1 MQAWLLGKSRA
12 PLLLGVFLAL
22 GALCR
27 GLPGRRSLRRG
38 LAHMVSP
45 RKARQRSLPFAT
57 LLKVLSEEANFSDLH
72 PQEGQQEALS
82 TGEMQDFSSLT
93 LKARCST
100 K

>member
-1 MQAWLLGKSRA
+1 M
-12 PLLLGVFLAL
+12 LLGVFLAL

-38 LAHMVSP
+38 LAHGASP
-45 RKARQRSLPFAT
+45 RKARQRWLPST
-57 LLKVLSEEANFSDLH
+57 PLLKVLSEEANFSDLRT
-72 PQEGQQEALS
+72 QERQQEALS
-82 TGEMQDFSSLT
+82 TGEMQDCRSLT